1 MYANSK
7 KRTQTNSS
15 IDSWK
20 NQFLIQV
27 NKITLKKKKIKK
39 LIPIKIG
46 LSPQELALLMNE
58 F

>member
-27 NKITLKKKKIKK
+27 NKITLKKKIKK

-46 LSPQELALLMNE
+46 LSPQELALLMNA